1 MNTRRIVEGVS
12 MKELAIIKD
21 INIGMRDC
29 HKPIIWFTTESLSGS
44 ALQVI
49 EDIAGFIRKANCH
62 ELSDLNGKPCVVET
76 EGFSCKFVEV
86 YKS

>member
-1 MNTRRIVEGVS
+1 

-21 INIGMRDC
+21 INIGMRDY
-29 HKPIIWFTTESLSGS
+29 HKPIIWFTTESLSGC

-49 EDIAGFIRKANCH
+49 EDIEDFIRKADCH
-62 ELSDLNGKPCVVET
+62 TLSDLNGKPCIVET
-76 EGFSCKFVEV
+76 TGLSCKFVEV

>member
-12 MKELAIIKD
+12 TKELAFIKD
-21 INIGMRDC
+21 INIGMRDY

-49 EDIAGFIRKANCH
+49 EDITGFIRKADCH
-62 ELSDLNGKPCVVET
+62 KLSDLNGKPCVVET
-76 EGFSCKFVEV
+76 SGMSCVFVEM